1 MIDKVL
7 LEILVCPET
16 KQAVSLADASTLDAV
31 NAGIAAGTVRNR
43 GGNVVAGELVA
54 ALVREDGR
62 ALYPIRD
69 EIPVMLIDEAIEL
82 DETT

>member
-1 MIDKVL
+1 MIDAAL

-16 KQAVSLADASTLDAV
+16 KQPVSLADRSVLDRV
-31 NAGIAAGTVRNR
+31 NSGIDNGSVRNR
-43 GGNVVAGELVA
+43 GGDVVADKLEAGLLRQDSRV
-54 ALVREDGR
+54 
-62 ALYPIRD
+62 LYPVRD